1 MANKKHRSINDYTAQ
16 QIRNNENV
24 IELLSK
30 LDQALNSNEEYVTA
44 TTTDSVG
51 NEVNSQITSIGY
63 FKQRLDQAIKMM
75 NKLASIDNSASS
87 VQFGENSFK
96 RIITEDLN
104 QEPNAIS
111 DLNPVTTFRA
121 DPNWIFDTFL
131 NPIISVEI
139 DLTGRIS
146 SKTRNVQSRRFIVE
160 FEQTVALDANNNEI
174 LELTPDGED
183 RLQEFNDNYKNQ
195 SDIDII
201 EFVQWLDQPGVI
213 SDETNYIDEDYFRIE
228 PNRLQFKGDF
238 NVTSTEVDTI
248 NNRLWY
254 ILDSLTYYD
263 ISNPNI
269 APKPIELEIGDL
281 IKVNPNSAEDS
292 SATVYKVIEI
302 STITSEFRVR
312 FEQVFGEEPIPIR
325 IGAISYYS
333 DKTPQRSVKVSVG
346 FDEHCVIFLRQLN
359 DTSNILATQWSPG
372 IGFYTNELR
381 LDDESGQLFDE
392 YYEKKVYDY
401 GLALEDLVQKKVPNF
416 YGEKP
421 PAPVLDES
429 NFQVVQINQHLTQ
442 TVEAERIRDLHNKK
456 NDVTSQIKQ
465 ISSSIEKQ
473 NRRLSTETFESAA
486 DRKRVESEITKLSNQ
501 LNNKNQAKVSAVQ
514 EILANKKNLNKIPA
528 EFRLRGFWAMP
539 DPIRNVKTKP
549 QETVQFEVWY
559 RKLSKSGDENP
570 IMTIND
576 LNNSSAQ
583 NTNQINNPTSTNV
596 ATPKTTNA
604 SFSNWQKF
612 KTDARKRK
620 QDKNTGEWF
629 WQIEDV
635 ADADTPNINQLDIS
649 ILPGEKIQ
657 IKVIGLSEVGWPET
671 PVESDPSNVIEVEF
685 PDNLSNILNEDD
697 FILEEAQADEI
708 KVQFEQELET
718 RGLGLHLNTAIRDVD
733 IYYAHRAEAIASGF
747 KDNNGRIINLYDQ
760 LSSMVNKINSLEE
773 QINRSKGQLEVYFVT
788 SGNLQRIF
796 NGNNLQF
803 NVNLED
809 YVEETLIGLNSNPVQ
824 SVART
829 YRNELLT
836 IENFSLLI
844 KNGAEEGDLGLL
856 SYRGYGSPSGLTG
869 SPFAF
874 DGSNVSGTDYG
885 VQATWI
891 NGSSEVLVEDIPGN
905 ANTNSESAPR
915 MATQLNNQ
923 FVWLQIKDINGSY
936 IYDGLPPNAGA
947 SDIQLPDLSIITGGV
962 NPAHDIIISRNHN
975 YGVFA
980 QEYNS
985 TQLEYSNAT
994 VNSIISN
1001 ANWKALESPID
1012 NNPINTTGRMG
1023 ASIHPILN
1031 SFNSIV
1037 DTSTQLTRFIQPGD
1051 SNALT
1056 IPLVIFAKMNTLSG
1070 TASLSGVN
1078 TEFDDEN
1085 VIGPQ
1090 NGDMPVIDTDSFQN
1104 SGSLLSFDVID
1115 ATHASVIN
1123 SGDKIVLTGLID
1135 ADLIGLNNIPVRV
1148 TGKSGTTIT
1157 VNHTV
1162 PNQFTPA
1169 DQVNAQ
1175 LIQIHK
1181 MYRGYN
1187 DVSGTAANQDLYT
1200 YNVYGALNGNDTK
1213 YVDSYIEIRPTPTSP
1228 PRPIVHN
1235 KKLRF
1240 YLEDE
1245 NSNRPFEFQL
1255 TFNIKQY
1262 KEIAAQSQ
1270 TFIGGVSTV

>member
-111 DLNPVTTFRA
+111 ELNPVTTFRA

-139 DLTGRIS
+139 DLTDRIS

-160 FEQTVALDANNNEI
+160 FEQTVTLDANNNEI

-195 SDIDII
+195 SNIDIV

-238 NVTSTEVDTI
+238 DVTSTEIDTV

-269 APKPIELEIGDL
+269 APKPIELEVGDL
-281 IKVNPNSAEDS
+281 IKVNPNSAENS

-333 DKTPQRSVKVSVG
+333 DKIPQRSVKVSVG

-401 GLALEDLVQKKVPNF
+401 GLALEDLVQKKIPNF

-501 LNNKNQAKVSAVQ
+501 LNNKNQSKVSAVQ

-671 PVESDPSNVIEVEF
+671 PVESDPSNTIEIEF

-733 IYYAHRAEAIASGF
+733 IYYAHRAEAITSGF

-760 LSSMVNKINSLEE
+760 LLTMVNKINSLEE
-773 QINRSKGQLEVYFVT
+773 QINRAKGQLEIFLINN
-788 SGNLQRIF
+788 GNLTKVF
-796 NGNNLQF
+796 NGNNLQY
-803 NVNLED
+803 NINLED
-809 YVEETLIGLNSNPVQ
+809 YAEQTLIGLNSNPVQ
-824 SVART
+824 SIPRT
-829 YRNELLT
+829 YKNDLIV
-836 IENFSLLI
+836 IEDFSILI
-844 KNGAEEGDLGLL
+844 KNSAQDADLGLL
-856 SYRGYGSPSGLTG
+856 SYRGYGQPSGLT
-869 SPFAF
+869 PALFAY
-874 DGSNVSGTDYG
+874 DGNNPNATNFG

-891 NGSSEVLVEDIPGN
+891 DGSTNIQVIDIPGN
-905 ANTNSESAPR
+905 QNTSSQNAPR
-915 MATQLNNQ
+915 MASQANNQ
-923 FVWLQIKDINGSY
+923 FVWLQIRDINGNY
-936 IYDGLPPNAGA
+936 IYDAPTPNVGGGT
-947 SDIQLPDLSIITGGV
+947 IQLPNLNVITGGINV
-962 NPAHDIIISRNHN
+962 AHNIITSTEHN
-975 YGVFA
+975 FGILSQSYPG
-980 QEYNS
+980 
-985 TQLEYSNAT
+985 TQLPYNDNT
-994 VNSIISN
+994 VNTIINSN
-1001 ANWKALESPID
+1001 NWKALESPT
-1012 NNPINTTGRMG
+1012 NNSTLIRIGNMGTT
-1023 ASIHPILN
+1023 IHPILN
-1031 SFNSIV
+1031 TFNDIT

-1051 SNALT
+1051 TNAITLP
-1056 IPLVIFAKMNTLSG
+1056 IIIFSKMS
-1070 TASLSGVN
+1070 TASATMSNVTTN
-1078 TEFDDEN
+1078 TEFIDDN
-1085 VIGPQ
+1085 LIGAS
-1090 NGDMPVIDTDSFQN
+1090 GDMPVIYFIDPFIES
-1104 SGSLLSFDVID
+1104 SGKLQFNL
-1115 ATHASVIN
+1115 APGQGGVIN
-1123 SGDKIVLTGLID
+1123 VNDRIVLTGLTNTT
-1135 ADLIGLNNIPVRV
+1135 LLPLNDIPVRV
-1148 TGKSGTTIT
+1148 IGTPGDS
-1157 VNHTV
+1157 VRVDFNV
-1162 PNQFTPA
+1162 PNNFSQT
-1169 DQVNAQ
+1169 QNAN

-1181 MYRGYN
+1181 RYRGIN
-1187 DVSGTAANQDLYT
+1187 GITNSIQGFYT
-1200 YNVYGALNGNDTK
+1200 YNVYGALGLTGDTK
-1213 YVDSYIEIRPTPTSP
+1213 YVNSYVEVIPTPNQTP
-1228 PRPIVHN
+1228 NPMVHN
-1235 KKLRF
+1235 KKLKF

-1245 NSNRPFEFQL
+1245 NSIRPFEFQI

-1262 KEIAAQSQ
+1262 KEISL
-1270 TFIGGVSTV
+1270 TTGGVGGVGGGLLQGI